1 LGNITLSEAERE
13 YLEKECPYLS
23 KAYLGFLSRFHL
35 RPKEQLDVTFV
46 PTENDRDIGE
56 VLITIH
62 GKWVDTILYEIP
74 LLALTSEAYFK
85 FCDKDWN
92 HDGQE
97 EKAYQ
102 KGVQLLQGGC
112 VFSEF
117 GSRRRRDYGT
127 HDLVM
132 QGLCRAW
139 KEGQEKGWPGK
150 FLGTSNVHFAHKYGV
165 APIGTVAHEWYMGI
179 AAITDNYEDASELGL
194 RYWVGTFGEGVL
206 GIALTDTFG
215 TPAFLKAFNRPVPAF
230 TSSNGMQAATPS
242 SVGVATQTTDRLA
255 GTTPPP
261 PTAPIGV
268 NSGPSDKTYAQVF
281 AGVRQDSGDPK
292 DYVKMLRDFYHSI
305 GIKEKKQLV
314 FSDSLNIERC
324 FEYKKISEEAGF
336 APSFGIGTFMTST
349 YHPLDAFCIHRALLT
364 SC

>member
-1 LGNITLSEAERE
+1 
-13 YLEKECPYLS
+13 
-23 KAYLGFLSRFHL
+23 
-35 RPKEQLDVTFV
+35 
-46 PTENDRDIGE
+46 
-56 VLITIH
+56 
-62 GKWVDTILYEIP
+62 
-74 LLALTSEAYFK
+74 
-85 FCDKDWN
+85 
-92 HDGQE
+92 
-97 EKAYQ
+97 
-102 KGVQLLQGGC
+102 
-112 VFSEF
+112 
-117 GSRRRRDYGT
+117 
-127 HDLVM
+127 
-132 QGLCRAW
+132 
-139 KEGQEKGWPGK
+139 
-150 FLGTSNVHFAHKYGV
+150 
-165 APIGTVAHEWYMGI
+165 MGI

-261 PTAPIGV
+261 PAAPIGV
-268 NSGPSDKTYAQVF
+268 NSKPCDKTYAQVF

-336 APSFGIGTFMTST
+336 APSFGIGTFMTNDFRRLSDGKKSV
-349 YHPLDAFCIHRALLT
+349 PLNIVIKISSAGNRPAIKLSDNLGKNTGDHQTVVEVKKRLGYIEKEWKGGDERHRWNE
-364 SC
+364 